1 MWYIVKIIPN
11 SGNKL
16 PGYPGNRS
24 TSSYI
29 IAETYEGG
37 GRFMKTIKKETI
49 TENSNRTPIPDPTA
63 IFDFF
68 GKLPESESAFLKEL
82 IDEGGIDVEK
92 TIGQIARWEKAVNQ
106 FYPAVREETPL
117 VSLFFACHDA
127 VGDSLPD
134 MDEKNQ
140 LLQMK
145 LVDFDFLNKLQQT
158 FSNMETSIFLAACGH
173 AGIRAAA
180 SKRFQVWPELS
191 YYSVLPQAGKG
202 GKGEVIDICDSR
214 LTTGFFCKL
223 FVDEGPDTEGT
234 PPVPMREA
242 EVAEIRRGY
251 YRLHNY
257 A

>member
-1 MWYIVKIIPN
+1 
-11 SGNKL
+11 
-16 PGYPGNRS
+16 
-24 TSSYI
+24 
-29 IAETYEGG
+29 
-37 GRFMKTIKKETI
+37 MKTIKKEAI
-49 TENSNRTPIPDPTA
+49 AGNCNRTPISDPTA

-68 GKLPESESAFLKEL
+68 GKLPESESEFLKEL
-82 IDEGGIDVEK
+82 IAEGGIDVEK
-92 TIGQIARWEKAVNQ
+92 TIGQIARWEQAVKR
-106 FYPAVREETPL
+106 FYPTVREETPL

-127 VGDSLPD
+127 VGDALPD
-134 MDEKNQ
+134 MAEKNQ

-158 FSNMETSIFLAACGH
+158 FSNMETSIFLAACGR

-191 YYSVLPQAGKG
+191 YYAVLPQAGKC

-214 LTTGFFCKL
+214 LTTSFFCKL

-251 YRLHNY
+251 YRLHNC